1 MVGTYIFSPNK
12 FGPINEIVWKE
23 EQQSFFERRK
33 WRRYWID
40 GWPPHLKQ
48 VACKKSQKSWPKGP
62 FHLGRSLIIHAT
74 TVCVSWEE
82 NTSHP
87 INGWMCKESPP
98 LKKMW
103 IKIKIQE
110 PQKLEDKPI
119 KLSHELMNQLK
130 LYRRRISIWENF
142 WIRDHNYIYM
152 VPSI

>member
-1 MVGTYIFSPNK
+1 MRS
-12 FGPINEIVWKE
+12 
-23 EQQSFFERRK
+23 FERKNSKASLRGGSGGGTGSMDGHHISNRWPVK
-33 WRRYWID
+33 KAKSPGQKVFSILAGLSLFMQLPYVCLGKKTLPIQSTDGCVRR
-40 GWPPHLKQ
+40 
-48 VACKKSQKSWPKGP
+48 A
-62 FHLGRSLIIHAT
+62 
-74 TVCVSWEE
+74 
-82 NTSHP
+82 
-87 INGWMCKESPP
+87 P

-103 IKIKIQE
+103 IKIIIQE